1 MKITCVVATLAPG
14 GAERVMTYLC
24 GGLAAR
30 GHQVTLL
37 TLSDAVPDFY
47 ELPAG
52 VARVRLNLPC
62 FNKAGFFGS
71 LWRLWLMLKT
81 LYRLKPDVLI
91 SFMTL
96 SVLGAALLLRV
107 PYIYADHLDI
117 RTTPLTE
124 KWKFL
129 RRLLL
134 RLASRVTVLSER
146 DRKFLALY
154 YPKWKVSLI
163 YNPALPESKAEVPR
177 PDFLPAGPRYV
188 LAVGRLVK
196 QKGFDYLLEAWRRVC
211 EENPNWRL
219 CIVGAG
225 PLEAE
230 LKDLAEVLDVQH
242 SVAFVPPQKNLAPLY
257 RYCDIY
263 AMTSRTEGFPMVL
276 LEAMAAG
283 MPVVSFACTGPDVIV
298 RDGEDGLLVKPG
310 YTERFAH
317 SLARLMQDE
326 GLRHRL
332 AQNAPAVCERF
343 SLDKYIQAYED
354 LCTAA
359 RK

>member
-1 MKITCVVATLAPG
+1 MKITCVVATLGPG
-14 GAERVMTYLC
+14 GAERVMTHLC

-37 TLSDAVPDFY
+37 TLTDSVPDFY
-47 ELPAG
+47 TVPPG
-52 VARVRLNLPC
+52 VERVRLNLPPLK
-62 FNKAGFFGS
+62 KAGFVGGI
-71 LWRLWLMLKT
+71 WRLWLMVKT
-81 LYRLKPDVLI
+81 LHALKPDVLI

-96 SVLGAALLLRV
+96 SVLAAALLLHI

-117 RTTPLTE
+117 RTCPLTK
-124 KWKFL
+124 KWRLL
-129 RRLLL
+129 RRLFL

-154 YPKWKVSLI
+154 YPKWKTALI
-163 YNPALPESKAEVPR
+163 YNPALPAAPCQEPR
-177 PDFLPAGPRYV
+177 PEFLRPDYHYV

-196 QKGFDYLLEAWRRVC
+196 QKGFDFLLEAWRRVC
-211 EENPNWRL
+211 EENPRWRL
-219 CIVGAG
+219 CIIGAG

-230 LKDLAEVLDVQH
+230 LKDLAEILDVQY
-242 SVAFVPPQKNLAPLY
+242 SVDFVAPQKNLAPVY
-257 RYCDIY
+257 QNCDIF

-283 MPVVSFACTGPDVIV
+283 MPAVSFACTGPDVIV
-298 RDGEDGLLVKPG
+298 RDGVDGLLVKPG
-310 YTERFAH
+310 YTELFAKA
-317 SLARLMQDE
+317 LARLMQDKD
-326 GLRHRL
+326 LRRRL

-354 LCTAA
+354 LCIAA
-359 RK
+359 QK